1 MQFWDKS
8 ISNWAIWGLVLC
20 SDSKKRKQRKRLF
33 FLYFFVFQIL
43 CSNFTIQS
51 AWRKNGVHL
60 FCLFNF
66 QQDAHNSSDSQE
78 INNQLMRV
86 ARPKISHF
94 FIYSSLF
101 FQFVENL
108 RTLILCCNVDIISII
123 ESDVNFKLI
132 VDVCA
137 WRTETPFADALYSHL
152 NRHSLHKTHTK
163 KERKRYTPLI
173 SCVCTRC
180 AMGRRLSTC
189 QLVLCSEH
197 SMHSMLKFS

>member
-1 MQFWDKS
+1 MGYIYFVYLIFNRMLIIRQTHKKS
-8 ISNWAIWGLVLC
+8 TTNLCGLQ
-20 SDSKKRKQRKRLF
+20 DPKYHIF
-33 FLYFFVFQIL
+33 FYSFFF
-43 CSNFTIQS
+43 
-51 AWRKNGVHL
+51 
-60 FCLFNF
+60 
-66 QQDAHNSSDSQE
+66 
-78 INNQLMRV
+78 
-86 ARPKISHF
+86 
-94 FIYSSLF
+94 F